1 MRSRGRNAACL
12 VFLFAVS
19 SCLLNAQARSGSPKP
34 QSKPQTTSRKASSPP
49 PKLHSAQ
56 LVNPEQGLAILGA
69 ALATKHP
76 GRAGADCSHLVHAIY
91 EKAGFP
97 YTYVPSGDLYVGTD
111 EFRRVAEPQA
121 GDLVVWLGH
130 TGIVVNPR
138 EHTFY
143 SALRSGLLV
152 QEYDSPYWKRRG
164 RPHFLRYVR
173 EQGVPLLTASN
184 RSASLKPVSMKTN
197 ESRDSIPPNRSPED
211 ADEPDELTGS
221 PGEQPSPVPALP
233 GIVSVE
239 TDRPRPDEVRA
250 ALVQHFDDVEESL
263 EARDVLKLYPS
274 LVAFESFEVKK
285 VHVKGDEGWAEIQV
299 KEPSL
304 ISGNGS
310 RDKKLAKVQRWNL
323 RRQAADVWAVVLPS
337 DATYVPREVAVH
349 LMAHQLASLTDANSS
364 STGSGDDKAR
374 LARLLNVLL
383 AETPSR

>member
-1 MRSRGRNAACL
+1 
-12 VFLFAVS
+12 
-19 SCLLNAQARSGSPKP
+19 
-34 QSKPQTTSRKASSPP
+34 
-49 PKLHSAQ
+49 

-91 EKAGFP
+91 EKAGFS

-130 TGIVVNPR
+130 AGIVVNPR

-184 RSASLKPVSMKTN
+184 RGASLKPVSLKTN
-197 ESRDSIPPNRSPED
+197 DSRELTSANRTPED
-211 ADEPDELTGS
+211 TGDPEEFAGS
-221 PGEQPSPVPALP
+221 PGEQPSPVPTLP

-239 TDRPRPDEVRA
+239 TDRPKTDELRST
-250 ALVQHFDDVEESL
+250 LLQHFEDTGDTL
-263 EARDVLKLYPS
+263 EAHDVLKLYPS

-285 VHVKGDEGWAEIQV
+285 VHAKGDQGWVEVQF

-304 ISGNGS
+304 ISSDRGQVKRFS
-310 RDKKLAKVQRWNL
+310 KVQRWNL
-323 RRQAADVWAVVLPS
+323 RRQAAGVWAVVLPS

-349 LMAHQLASLTDANSS
+349 LMAHQLALLTDANSS
-364 STGSGDDKAR
+364 SNGSSDDKAS
-374 LARLLNVLL
+374 LARWLNLLL
-383 AETPSR
+383 AESSAH

>member
-1 MRSRGRNAACL
+1 M
-12 VFLFAVS
+12 AVG
-19 SCLLNAQARSGSPKP
+19 SCLLSAQTRSNPPKAQPKP
-34 QSKPQTTSRKASSPP
+34 QTASRKPSPP
-49 PKLHSAQ
+49 PKLPSAQ
-56 LVNPEQGLAILGA
+56 LVNSEQGLAILGA

-97 YTYVPSGDLYVGTD
+97 YMYVPSGDLYVGTD
-111 EFRRVAEPQA
+111 ELRRVAEPQA

-130 TGIVVNPR
+130 AGIVVNPR

-184 RSASLKPVSMKTN
+184 RGASLKPVSLRTN
-197 ESRDSIPPNRSPED
+197 GPRDSNAANHPSED
-211 ADEPDELTGS
+211 TGEPDELTGS
-221 PGEQPSPVPALP
+221 PGEQPSPVPTLP
-233 GIVSVE
+233 AIVSVE
-239 TDRPRPDEVRA
+239 TDRPRPDEVRV
-250 ALVQHFDDVEESL
+250 ALLQHFDDTEGAL

-285 VHVKGDEGWAEIQV
+285 VHVKGDQGWAEVQM
-299 KEPSL
+299 KEPSV
-304 ISGNGS
+304 ISNGS
-310 RDKKLAKVQRWNL
+310 HDKRFAQVQRWNL

-337 DATYVPREVAVH
+337 DATYVRREVAVH
-349 LMAHQLASLTDANSS
+349 LMAHQLASLTDVNPTSS
-364 STGSGDDKAR
+364 GSTDDKAR

-383 AETPSR
+383 AEAPSR

>member
-1 MRSRGRNAACL
+1 
-12 VFLFAVS
+12 
-19 SCLLNAQARSGSPKP
+19 
-34 QSKPQTTSRKASSPP
+34 
-49 PKLHSAQ
+49 
-56 LVNPEQGLAILGA
+56 VNPEQGLAILGA

-97 YTYVPSGDLYVGTD
+97 YTYVPSGDLFVGTD

-130 TGIVVNPR
+130 AGIVVNPR

-184 RSASLKPVSMKTN
+184 RSASLKPASLKSN
-197 ESRDSIPPNRSPED
+197 GSRESTLSHQPPED

-221 PGEQPSPVPALP
+221 PGEQPSLVPALP

-285 VHVKGDEGWAEIQV
+285 IHVKGDEGWAEIQV

-304 ISGNGS
+304 ISTNGS
-310 RDKKLAKVQRWNL
+310 RDKKFAKVQRWNL

-349 LMAHQLASLTDANSS
+349 LMAHQLASLTDASPTA
-364 STGSGDDKAR
+364 TGSSDDKAR

-383 AETPSR
+383 AEAPSR

>member
-1 MRSRGRNAACL
+1 
-12 VFLFAVS
+12 
-19 SCLLNAQARSGSPKP
+19 
-34 QSKPQTTSRKASSPP
+34 
-49 PKLHSAQ
+49 
-56 LVNPEQGLAILGA
+56 VNPEQGLAILGS

-130 TGIVVNPR
+130 AGIVVSPR

-184 RSASLKPVSMKTN
+184 RGASLKPVSLKTN
-197 ESRDSIPPNRSPED
+197 ESRDSNAPNRSQED
-211 ADEPDELTGS
+211 ASDPDEFTGF

-250 ALVQHFDDVEESL
+250 ALVQHFDDTEEAL

-285 VHVKGDEGWAEIQV
+285 VHVKGDQGWAEVQF

-323 RRQAADVWAVVLPS
+323 HRQATDVWAVVLPP
-337 DATYVPREVAVH
+337 DVTFVPREVAVH
-349 LMAHQLASLTDANSS
+349 LMAHQLASLTDANPT
-364 STGSGDDKAR
+364 STGRSDDKAR

-383 AETPSR
+383 AEAPSR

>member
-1 MRSRGRNAACL
+1 MRSKGRDAACL
-12 VFLFAVS
+12 TLLLAVS
-19 SCLLNAQARSGSPKP
+19 SCLLNAQARSSSPKP
-34 QSKPQTTSRKASSPP
+34 HPKPQTPSRKASSPP
-49 PKLHSAQ
+49 PKLPSAQ

-97 YTYVPSGDLYVGTD
+97 YTYVPSGDLFVGTD

-130 TGIVVNPR
+130 AGIVVNPR

-184 RSASLKPVSMKTN
+184 RSASLKPASLKSN
-197 ESRDSIPPNRSPED
+197 GSRESTLSHQPPED

-221 PGEQPSPVPALP
+221 PGEQPSLVPALP

-285 VHVKGDEGWAEIQV
+285 IHVKGDEGWAEIQV

-304 ISGNGS
+304 ISTNGS
-310 RDKKLAKVQRWNL
+310 RDKKFAKVQRWNL

-349 LMAHQLASLTDANSS
+349 LMAHQLASLTDTSPTA
-364 STGSGDDKAR
+364 TGSSDDKAR

-383 AETPSR
+383 AEAPSR